1 MDKLSSSAIGSVLL
15 HSPLTLS
22 LVPSA
27 ELKVEVTSSRND
39 ALCVAHALSVQF
51 HNFPIAVEEWKF
63 VFSSEF
69 LDSGLFRGEVINFPA
84 INRKEAT

>member
-1 MDKLSSSAIGSVLL
+1 MREVSHEYSVYVGDKENYIIKAQ
-15 HSPLTLS
+15 TF
-22 LVPSA
+22 
-27 ELKVEVTSSRND
+27 SRND

-51 HNFPIAVEEWKF
+51 PNFPITVEEWKF

-84 INRKEAT
+84 INRKEAA